1 MGDKAMKIYDSGT
14 YREMTAEEAAAVEDA
29 RERAEAEERHR
40 PFTFAEITEMVI
52 RALINDLA
60 ADDATAYRMKE
71 YYPGWEAGH
80 AYTAGERLVYGG
92 ELYSVLQAH
101 TSQEAWLPGVGTE
114 SIYVRIDEVHDGTK
128 YDPIPYGGNMALE
141 DGRYYAQDGVVYR
154 CTRGTGNAVYQPLA
168 ELAGIYVEVVGT

>member
-1 MGDKAMKIYDSGT
+1 MKIYENGT
-14 YREMTAEEAAAVEDA
+14 YRDMTAEEAAAIEDA
-29 RERAEAEERHR
+29 RERAAAEERHR
-40 PFTFAEITEMVI
+40 PFTLSEVMENLV

-92 ELYSVLQAH
+92 ELYKVLQPH
-101 TSQEAWLPGVGTE
+101 TSQESWLPGAGTE
-114 SIYVRIDEVHDGTK
+114 SIYERIDEVHDGTK

-141 DGRYYAQDGVVYR
+141 SGKYYVQDGVVYFG
-154 CTRGTGNAVYQPLA
+154 TRDTVNAVYQPLA
-168 ELAGIYVEVVGT
+168 ELAGIYVEVST

>member
-1 MGDKAMKIYDSGT
+1 MKIYDNGT
-14 YREMTAEEAAAVEDA
+14 YRDMTAEEAAAIEDA

-40 PFTFAEITEMVI
+40 PFTFAEVMEKFV
-52 RALINDLA
+52 RAQINSIA

-71 YYPGWEAGH
+71 FYPEWEAGH
-80 AYTAGERLVYGG
+80 AYAAGVYLVYGG
-92 ELYSVLQAH
+92 EFYRVLQAH

-128 YDPIPYGGNMALE
+128 YDPVPYGGNMALE

-154 CTRGTGNAVYQPLA
+154 CTRGTGNAVFQPLA
-168 ELAGIYVEVVGT
+168 ELAGIYVEVGT

>member
-1 MGDKAMKIYDSGT
+1 MGDKAVKIYDNGT

-29 RERAEAEERHR
+29 RKRAEAEERHR

-52 RALINDLA
+52 RTLINDLA

-71 YYPGWEAGH
+71 YYPEWEAGH

-114 SIYVRIDEVHDGTK
+114 SIYVRIDEAHDGTK
-128 YDPIPYGGNMALE
+128 YDPIPYGGNTALE
-141 DGRYYAQDGVVYR
+141 SGKYYVQDGVVYV
-154 CTRGTGNAVYQPLA
+154 CTRGTGNAVFQPLA
-168 ELAGIYVEVVGT
+168 ELEGIYVEVVGT